1 MHDLATELGLSHA
14 SHGEG
19 QDRRAR
25 VWRGEDGAVPTENAA
40 VGETSSVQES
50 GVGDVGTV
58 GVGAPSASNG
68 GDVTDSALPRVL
80 HESPTLYG
88 EVAAEQHGAD
98 EIEPRT
104 SVLDKGC
111 NVDGIDNVELTLPE
125 HSEAD
130 ACVGD
135 DTTVGGV
142 NAGAVPSGTSSGS
155 HHVDPP
161 PKSTRCS
168 LCGHSVPD
176 QNYDVHVV
184 RCERQRRL
192 DDKAR
197 RSNQATESISQSSAS
212 RAVGWQRGGKAS
224 AGSGGKGKHAA
235 DDALTSAS
243 LLEERDAALIESFT
257 KDAKTCQHPECRR
270 SVVLIG
276 ARCPHCAK
284 THCTTHTLPESHGC
298 GVAAAT
304 EARRQRHQS
313 TAKIHEG
320 ASADRRRQLL
330 EKKFKAT
337 LSEKESARVG
347 DKGKKTDDKKGKKK
361 KK

>member
-1 MHDLATELGLSHA
+1 MLVHDLATELGLSHA

-25 VWRGEDGAVPTENAA
+25 VWRGEDGAIATGNDDV
-40 VGETSSVQES
+40 VGKTGSAHGSD
-50 GVGDVGTV
+50 VGDVGHV
-58 GVGAPSASNG
+58 DVGAPSEMDRVDIAA
-68 GDVTDSALPRVL
+68 SALPSTL
-80 HESPTLYG
+80 HESPACDG
-88 EVAAEQHGAD
+88 AVATEQRGAD
-98 EIEPRT
+98 HVEPRP
-104 SVLDKGC
+104 SVLVNARSVDDVDK
-111 NVDGIDNVELTLPE
+111 VLTLSQ

-130 ACVGD
+130 AGVGD
-135 DTTVGGV
+135 ATGVSASATPTETT
-142 NAGAVPSGTSSGS
+142 AGSQ
-155 HHVDPP
+155 VDSPN
-161 PKSTRCS
+161 STRCA
-168 LCGHSVPD
+168 LCGHNVPD

-197 RSNQATESISQSSAS
+197 KSTQATDSISQSSVS
-212 RAVGWQRGGKAS
+212 RAVGGQRGGSTKM
-224 AGSGGKGKHAA
+224 GTGGKGKHAA

-243 LLEERDAALIESFT
+243 SLEERDAALLESFA
-257 KDAKTCQHPECRR
+257 KDAKTCQHPECSR

-276 ARCPHCAK
+276 TRCSHCAK
-284 THCTTHTLPESHGC
+284 THCTMHTLPESHGC

-313 TAKIHEG
+313 AAKVHEG

-330 EKKFKAT
+330 EKKFKAA
-337 LSEKESARVG
+337 LSEKESARAG